1 MKKLKKRK
9 TYSNMSATKDAQRAL
24 LDAKIPATVRAGIEA
39 LAKGL
44 GVAAIELWSIFVR
57 QYVVKGLT
65 ELFTAI
71 VLVGSGLF
79 LWHIVGYWSL
89 IAFAASLPFF
99 YGTIMLLGNPKYYAI
114 TDITEKINEL
124 K

>member
-1 MKKLKKRK
+1 
-9 TYSNMSATKDAQRAL
+9 MSATTDAEKAVL
-24 LDAKIPATVRAGIEA
+24 EAKIPESIKAGIEA

-65 ELFTAI
+65 EAFTAI
-71 VLVGSGLF
+71 SLYLFAWFMYGVVG
-79 LWHIVGYWSL
+79 WWAL
-89 IAFAASLPFF
+89 IPTAIAHVFV
-99 YGTIMLLGNPKYYAI
+99 YGAIMLLGNPKYYAI
-114 TDITEKINEL
+114 TDITAKIKEI